1 MLGFRKLF
9 LFIYENVPY
18 HGVIA
23 TACLQE
29 LPKQR
34 EPHCTCCHATSAGQL
49 FPLPPVRQ
57 KKAKPTLNALLFQIN
72 ALLFQSGAKQMVLV
86 V

>member
-29 LPKQR
+29 LPKQP
-34 EPHCTCCHATSAGQL
+34 EPQKARTCCHATSAGQL
-49 FPLPPVRQ
+49 FPLPPVLQ
-57 KKAKPTLNALLFQIN
+57 KKAKPTLNALLFQ
-72 ALLFQSGAKQMVLV
+72 SSAKQMVSV